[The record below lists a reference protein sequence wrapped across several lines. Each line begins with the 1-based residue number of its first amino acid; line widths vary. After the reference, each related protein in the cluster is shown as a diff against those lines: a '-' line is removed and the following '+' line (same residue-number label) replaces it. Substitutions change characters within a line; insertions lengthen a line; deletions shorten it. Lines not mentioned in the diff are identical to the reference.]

1 MTIWVFPSFLREEA
15 EKYQQGIK
23 LIKSSLFRYFIV
35 LSTISLAL
43 FLACDKKPTEP
54 EYDNPFDIAPP
65 KTGGDPF
72 QLTVKIAGGE

>member
-1 MTIWVFPSFLREEA
+1 MHFHREESDN
-15 EKYQQGIK
+15 YQRGTK
-23 LIKSSLFRYFIV
+23 LMKSKIFRYFIV